1 MQNKILE
8 KIKKAA
14 ELDKQKR
21 LDARFL
27 KTMAFLTRKGALKAN
42 RNYDEWYVGKLYF
55 KDAVWAGKNLE
66 PRILEVLPAMALRL
80 PKEIV
85 LKGAPKTFLKALE
98 ALKANQKQGPDFMGV
113 PYDKYKAWVN
123 LELEDKRT
131 KPMDQ
136 KKIMRSFRL
145 SPRCIE
151 KLKKRMDETGSS
163 GSEVIESL
171 L

>member
-1 MQNKILE
+1 MKNKILD

-14 ELDKQKR
+14 EQDQKKR

-27 KTMAFLTRKGALKAN
+27 RTMAFLTRKGALKAN
-42 RNYDEWYVGKLYF
+42 RNYDDWYEGKLF
-55 KDAVWAGKNLE
+55 LKDAVWAGKNLE

-85 LKGAPKTFLKALE
+85 LTDAPKIFLNALE
-98 ALKANQKQGPDFMGV
+98 ALKTKKENGPDFMGV
-113 PYDKYKAWVN
+113 PFDKYKVWVN

-151 KLKKRMDETGSS
+151 KLKKRIKDTGCS